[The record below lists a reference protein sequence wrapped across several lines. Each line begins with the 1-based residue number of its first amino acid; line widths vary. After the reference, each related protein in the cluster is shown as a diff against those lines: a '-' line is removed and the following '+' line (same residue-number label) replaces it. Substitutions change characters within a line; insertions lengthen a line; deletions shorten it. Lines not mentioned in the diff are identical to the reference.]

1 MVVAD
6 EAKIQQEPNAC
17 YRWNRQGQT
26 PVVPVKRDQKKHLS
40 IYGGLS
46 RNTGRVFTHYCDWQN
61 SIETICFLEAIKRYW
76 LRQSHHKRKQILLV
90 WDNVSYHKS
99 QSVKEWLV
107 NNPGVVELFNFPP
120 YHPELNRQE
129 NVWRALKR
137 FLATRER
144 NEQAAW
150 PAIMDQTKQ
159 FLKNKRFYYQF
170 V

>member
-26 PVVPVKRDQKKHLS
+26 PVIAVKRDQKKHIS

-46 RNTGRVFTHYCDWQN
+46 LNTGKEFTHYCEWQN
-61 SIETICFLEAIKRYW
+61 SVETILFLEEIRLYW
-76 LRQSHHKRKQILLV
+76 LGQATPKRKQILLV

-99 QSVKEWLV
+99 RLIKDWLA
-107 NNPGVVELFNFPP
+107 NNPGVVELYNFPP

-137 FLATRER
+137 FLANRKR
-144 NEQAAW
+144 DEQASW
-150 PAIMDQTKQ
+150 PTIVNQTKQ
-159 FLKNKRFYYQF
+159 FLKNKRFHYQF

>member
-26 PVVPVKRDQKKHLS
+26 PIIAVKRDQKKHLS

-46 RNTGRVFTHYCDWQN
+46 QNTGKEFTHYCEWQN
-61 SIETICFLEAIKRYW
+61 STETICFLKVIKHYW
-76 LRQSHHKRKQILLV
+76 LRQSTLKRKKILLV

-99 QSVKEWLV
+99 RLIKEWLTA
-107 NNPGVVELFNFPP
+107 NPGILELFNFPP

-129 NVWRALKR
+129 NIWRALKR
-137 FLATRER
+137 FLSARER
-144 NEQAAW
+144 NGQAVW
-150 PAIMDQTKQ
+150 PTIVNQTKQ
-159 FLKNKRFYYQF
+159 FLKNKRFHYQF

>member
-17 YRWNRQGQT
+17 YRWSRQGQT
-26 PVVPVKRDQKKHLS
+26 PIISVKRDQKKHLS

-46 RNTGRVFTHYCDWQN
+46 WNTGKVFTHYCDWQN
-61 SIETICFLEAIKRYW
+61 GAETIKFLDVIRHYWNRQAAID
-76 LRQSHHKRKQILLV
+76 RKQILLV

-99 QSVKEWLV
+99 QLIKDWLAA
-107 NNPGVVELFNFPP
+107 NPGVVELYNFPP

-137 FLATRER
+137 FLADLER
-144 NEQAAW
+144 DEQAMW
-150 PAIMDQTKQ
+150 PTITDKTKQ
-159 FLKNKRFYYQF
+159 FLKNKRFSYQF